1 MRYSLPVIIE
11 KDEDNKYVVECPVL
25 SGCYSQG
32 DTLDEALKNII
43 EVIELVKDE
52 PANKEF
58 LADYQPKEV
67 SFHTVT
73 V

>member
-1 MRYSLPVIIE
+1 MKYSLPVIIE
-11 KDEDNKYVVECPVL
+11 KDEDGKYVVECPVL
-25 SGCYSQG
+25 SGCFTQG
-32 DTLDEALKNII
+32 DTLDEALRNIH

-52 PANKEF
+52 PANQDA
-58 LADYQPKEV
+58 LRDYCPREI